1 LSAVKNSFYIGDR
14 RIVGDRRKLRSR
26 FLSKHTIFG
35 GRRRI
40 IRRREDKKSHILV
53 DSYDLR
59 TFIVILLLLMLSISD
74 AYLTLTLVKTY
85 DAIELNPIMALYLE
99 AGNITFFLEKFLI
112 TSMAVF
118 IFCVFSHRAVTRVFL
133 GLSIIIYSG
142 LVYYEVSLLNS
153 LLK

>member
-1 LSAVKNSFYIGDR
+1 MKNRFYIGDR
-14 RIVGDRRKLRSR
+14 RIVGDRRNLRTR

-40 IRRREDKKSHILV
+40 IRRRADEKTHILV
-53 DSYDLR
+53 DNYDLR
-59 TFIVILLLLMLSISD
+59 IFIFILLLLILSISD

-85 DAIELNPIMALYLE
+85 KAIELNPIMALYLE

-118 IFCVFSHRAVTRVFL
+118 IFCIFNHRGVTRVTL
-133 GLSIIIYSG
+133 ALSIIIYSG
-142 LVYYEVSLLNS
+142 LVYYEVTLLNS